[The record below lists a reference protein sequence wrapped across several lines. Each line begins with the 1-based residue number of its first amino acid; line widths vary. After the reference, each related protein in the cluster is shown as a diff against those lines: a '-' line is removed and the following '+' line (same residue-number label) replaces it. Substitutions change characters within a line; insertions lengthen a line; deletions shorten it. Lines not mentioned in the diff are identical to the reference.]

1 LRLDEARQLI
11 TKALQLAPN
20 DAYIQDSLGWV
31 AYRQGQFAEALEVLQ
46 AAYKS
51 RPDAEIAAHLGEVLW
66 VMGQHQ
72 QAGDIWRE
80 GLMLKS
86 DNATLLETMQRFN
99 FKP

>member
-1 LRLDEARQLI
+1 
-11 TKALQLAPN
+11 
-20 DAYIQDSLGWV
+20 
-31 AYRQGQFAEALEVLQ
+31 
-46 AAYKS
+46 
-51 RPDAEIAAHLGEVLW
+51 
-66 VMGQHQ
+66 MGQHQ